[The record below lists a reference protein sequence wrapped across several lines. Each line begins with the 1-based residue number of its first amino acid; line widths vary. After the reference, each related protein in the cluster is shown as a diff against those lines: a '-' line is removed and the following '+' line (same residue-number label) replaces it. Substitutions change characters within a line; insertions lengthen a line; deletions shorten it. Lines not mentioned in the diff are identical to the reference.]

1 MKRVKAACICQTLH
15 FMLKEEL
22 DRDYALALV
31 KREVAQY
38 KKWLE
43 QGSSKYKIV
52 EEASQEDGSVVLKV
66 IRQYNSTP
74 VGNYLD

>member
-43 QGSSKYKIV
+43 QDSSKYRIV
-52 EEASQEDGSVVLKV
+52 EETRQEDGSVIIKV
-66 IRQYNSTP
+66 IRQYNAVP

>member
-1 MKRVKAACICQTLH
+1 MKRVKAAYICQTIH
-15 FMLKEEL
+15 FMLKE
-22 DRDYALALV
+22 DMSRDYALSLV
-31 KREVAQY
+31 KREVEQY

-52 EEASQEDGSVVLKV
+52 EEAPQEDGSVVLKV

>member
-31 KREVAQY
+31 KREVAHY

-52 EEASQEDGSVVLKV
+52 EETLQEDGSVVLKV